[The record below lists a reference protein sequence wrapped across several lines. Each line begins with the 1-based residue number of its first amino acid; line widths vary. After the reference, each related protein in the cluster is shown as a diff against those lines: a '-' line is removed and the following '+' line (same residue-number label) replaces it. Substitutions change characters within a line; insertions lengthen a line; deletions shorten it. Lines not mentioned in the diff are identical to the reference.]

1 MSHEVKKHLIDGN
14 KVIIGKET
22 FEHKVDTF
30 EFSVNEVYVL
40 DILVSTGEGKAK
52 ESEERT
58 TVYKRALE
66 RMYNLRGKSARAF
79 FTELIEKYPS
89 MCFSLS
95 GFED

>member
-1 MSHEVKKHLIDGN
+1 M
-14 KVIIGKET
+14 
-22 FEHKVDTF
+22 
-30 EFSVNEVYVL
+30 
-40 DILVSTGEGKAK
+40 VSTGEGKTK

-95 GFED
+95 GFEDQIVLLYSLLSLLFSYSLLSLLLLYSLLFY

>member
-1 MSHEVKKHLIDGN
+1 M
-14 KVIIGKET
+14 
-22 FEHKVDTF
+22 
-30 EFSVNEVYVL
+30 
-40 DILVSTGEGKAK
+40 VSTGEGKTK

-95 GFED
+95 GFEDQIVLLYSLLLLFTYSLLSLLLLYSLLFY